1 MRVTYDTI
9 LISNVAISCSSNLP
23 INATLPDCFWS
34 APKQCSLH
42 GAVDVNIAPG
52 VLEILYSR
60 CWQGQHSSGGSIDP
74 QTNCSWSKIRRSERL
89 RCSNKSHKGHF
100 EWLWAHLLVELK
112 LVAHSEKAPKP
123 MRVTYAT
130 ILISNVAIS
139 CSSNLPINATL
150 PDSFWSATKQ
160 CSLHGS
166 VDVNIA
172 PGVLEILYSRCW
184 QGQHSSGGSIVPQ
197 TNYSWRQIRTPE
209 AKIKAIQRNQTI
221 QMLQLCWLDLL
232 QRFAHWKRALRL
244 ALS

>member
-1 MRVTYDTI
+1 MVK
-9 LISNVAISCSSNLP
+9 SEP
-23 INATLPDCFWS
+23 
-34 APKQCSLH
+34 LH
-42 GAVDVNIAPG
+42 GIGAAQSFPEPGTLWHLSNCFGSASQGPTACPKSDLDVNIAPG

-60 CWQGQHSSGGSIDP
+60 ASTLQGVQSSHKLIIY
-74 QTNCSWSKIRRSERL
+74 SWRQIRRSERL

-100 EWLWAHLLVELK
+100 EWLWAHLLVELN

-139 CSSNLPINATL
+139 CSSNLPLNATL

-197 TNYSWRQIRTPE
+197 TNYI
-209 AKIKAIQRNQTI
+209 
-221 QMLQLCWLDLL
+221 
-232 QRFAHWKRALRL
+232 
-244 ALS
+244 